1 MISNEQRRKA
11 AKELRNQ
18 LEHMRQNAEWHNEEL
33 DAVEC
38 GNRAYRGIACS
49 IEEHGNTRS
58 GNYVRI
64 VERLAELIELQL
76 IDGETS
82 DGYHTFNELYHH
94 RAVLFS
100 VIVSSFS
107 DRAWKSKL
115 HTLTAPCTTGRSSS
129 ASRLQTGKRRAT
141 TT

>member
-1 MISNEQRRKA
+1 
-11 AKELRNQ
+11 
-18 LEHMRQNAEWHNEEL
+18 MRQNAEWHNEEL

-58 GNYVRI
+58 GNCIHI

-94 RAVLFS
+94 
-100 VIVSSFS
+100 
-107 DRAWKSKL
+107 
-115 HTLTAPCTTGRSSS
+115 
-129 ASRLQTGKRRAT
+129 
-141 TT
+141 